1 MSLEKL
7 TEGWVLALQLYGS
20 AKTVSFSDHNFTNGS
35 LTSLTGGRERNTF
48 ISREFGFRGSWPNG
62 WMIDNKLNELYKRQF
77 GFRDKVVIPIVV
89 IPQSLY
95 GGFRPSVTVAMDD
108 SVGIDINSY
117 IENNLLVSKDALV
130 EIIKSIGVD
139 IASILQ
145 FHYLSLYGVSS
156 EERIFQIQK
165 VALTNNKAYI
175 VTASQ
180 IPESELKTNKRLRG
194 DLDKIMTSFSIV
206 SF

>member
-7 TEGWVLALQLYGS
+7 TEGWVLALQLFGS
-20 AKTVSFSDHNFTNGS
+20 AKTVSFSDYKFTN
-35 LTSLTGGRERNTF
+35 GRERNTF
-48 ISREFGFRGSWPNG
+48 VSRDFGFRVSWPNG
-62 WMIDNKLNELYKRQF
+62 WMIENKLNQFYKRQF
-77 GFRDKVVIPIVV
+77 GFREKVVIPIVI
-89 IPQSLY
+89 IPQSLC
-95 GGFRPSVTVAMDD
+95 GGFRPSVTVAIDD

-117 IENNLLVSKDALV
+117 IEKNIQVPKDALV
-130 EIIKSIGVD
+130 ETLKTIGVD
-139 IASILQ
+139 LVSILQ
-145 FHYLSLYGVSS
+145 FHYLSPNGVPS

-180 IPESELKTNKRLRG
+180 IPECELKTNKKLKD